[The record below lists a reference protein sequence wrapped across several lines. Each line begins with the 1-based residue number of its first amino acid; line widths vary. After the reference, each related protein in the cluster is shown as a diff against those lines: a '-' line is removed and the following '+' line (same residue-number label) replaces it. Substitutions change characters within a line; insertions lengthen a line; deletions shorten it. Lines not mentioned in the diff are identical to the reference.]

1 MCCDS
6 QHIWLRHEV
15 SEAYDALKAN
25 PERALSPEHVRQH
38 LAQLRARQVST

>member
-38 LAQLRARQVST
+38 LAQLHARQS